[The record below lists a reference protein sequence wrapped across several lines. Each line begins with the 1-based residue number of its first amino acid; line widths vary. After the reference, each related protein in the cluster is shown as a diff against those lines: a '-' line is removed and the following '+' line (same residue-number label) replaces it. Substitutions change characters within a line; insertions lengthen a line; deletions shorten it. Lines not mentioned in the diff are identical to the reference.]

1 MVEGSAGGEE
11 QGATWEKPKRE
22 VRAEVPGGARLV
34 AEKPVGEQRLGC
46 TQRKVVKVPSG
57 AEFKDE
63 FVSES
68 PVQHTQHSRHNG
80 KLYGKVMESVDQEG
94 ISAPS
99 LS

>member
-57 AEFKDE
+57 AEFKDD

-68 PVQHTQHSRHNG
+68 PVRHTQHSRHNCKFCG
-80 KLYGKVMESVDQEG
+80 KTISVSTRKASQR
-94 ISAPS
+94 PP
-99 LS
+99 